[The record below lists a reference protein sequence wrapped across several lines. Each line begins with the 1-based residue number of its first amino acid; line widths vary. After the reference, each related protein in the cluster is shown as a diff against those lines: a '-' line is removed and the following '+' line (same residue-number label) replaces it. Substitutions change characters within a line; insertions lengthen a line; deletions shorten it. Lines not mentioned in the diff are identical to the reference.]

1 MSRKIGS
8 VILTITVVLTVF
20 TAGALYLSSPER
32 GSDSLVS
39 QILDE
44 ARNRQDS
51 SIVTVSEPLETDLA
65 VRSEEEKMAEKVSSI
80 LLEDQNFLNTIG
92 DKSTAYVEST
102 LDNIEEEYVS
112 SVDEKILGHV
122 ESSFNEYASSF
133 DSSVDEKINSAIV
146 EFEAEYTPSVDV
158 KVNNLSSSTGSRLSS
173 LESEVAQAE
182 TMIVDLNNKIFE
194 LEAEID
200 DVRAESEKADE
211 RLESIYSGL
220 VDNLLSD
227 EEFISAIKDMLMARL
242 GDVYASDKL
251 AEEIVASDAFK
262 SALESYFASEESVTG
277 TIPLPEF
284 STDGDETISDEDYR
298 TLREKFRSGEINKV
312 LEFLGY

>member
-65 VRSEEEKMAEKVSSI
+65 VRSAEEKMAEKVSSI
-80 LLEDQNFLNTIG
+80 LIEDQNFLNTIG

-200 DVRAESEKADE
+200 EVRTESEKADE

-227 EEFISAIKDMLMARL
+227 EEFISAIKDLLMARL

-251 AEEIVASDAFK
+251 AEEIVSSDAFK

-284 STDGDETISDEDYR
+284 STNGDEAISDEDYR

>member
-227 EEFISAIKDMLMARL
+227 EEFISAIKNMLMERL

-284 STDGDETISDEDYR
+284 SPDGDEAISDEDYR

>member
-227 EEFISAIKDMLMARL
+227 EEFVSAIKNMLMERL